1 MEWGPL
7 TGDDAEA
14 LAELWAAME
23 AEDRTG
29 EIHDVDDAA
38 QQISSHL
45 VDLDAGTLAARDGD
59 RIVAFGYLPVRQTAD
74 DLHMMRLSGGVHPA
88 YRGQGLGRRII
99 DWSIRT
105 APGVSERAHPGVP
118 LELHVDVLDGRS
130 GLAALVESA
139 GFTAVRWFARMERRL
154 SGGLPAVRPPE
165 GVSIAAWS
173 PELDEGA
180 RQVRNESFR
189 DHWGSVRHT
198 SESWR
203 AMMTGTRNFRPES
216 SFVAL
221 ADGRPVG
228 VLITHF
234 FEAAAARRGERQ
246 AWIQII
252 GTLREWRG
260 KGVASTLIGH
270 ALATFGD
277 QGYESAG
284 LGVDADNP
292 TGAVSVYARA
302 GFEITR
308 RSTTYALPIKPA

>member
-7 TGDDAEA
+7 TGKDAEA
-14 LAELWAAME
+14 LAELWAAIE

-29 EIHDVDDAA
+29 KVYGVDEVAEDL
-38 QQISSHL
+38 SSHL
-45 VDLDAGTLAARDGD
+45 VDLEKGTLAARDGD
-59 RIVAFGYLPVRQTAD
+59 RIVAFGYLPARQTAD
-74 DLHMMRLSGGVHPA
+74 DVHMMRLSGGVHPA
-88 YRGQGLGRRII
+88 YRGQGLGRRVI
-99 DWSIRT
+99 DWSVRT
-105 APGVSERAHPGVP
+105 APGLSERAFPGVP
-118 LELHVDVLDGRS
+118 LEVHFDVHDGRPDV
-130 GLAALVESA
+130 AALVEGA
-139 GFTAVRWFARMERRL
+139 GFAAVRSFARMERRL
-154 SGGLPAVRPPE
+154 SGGLPAVRPPD
-165 GVSIAAWS
+165 GVSIVAWL

-198 SESWR
+198 TESWR
-203 AMMTGTRNFRPES
+203 AIISGCRNFRPES

-221 ADGRPVG
+221 AGGRPVG

-234 FEAAAARRGERQ
+234 FEAASARRDERQ

-270 ALATFGD
+270 ALAAFGD
-277 QGYESAG
+277 QGYDSAG
-284 LGVDADNP
+284 LGVDAHNP
-292 TGAVSVYARA
+292 TGAVSVYSRA

-308 RSTTYALPIKPA
+308 RTTTYALPIKPA